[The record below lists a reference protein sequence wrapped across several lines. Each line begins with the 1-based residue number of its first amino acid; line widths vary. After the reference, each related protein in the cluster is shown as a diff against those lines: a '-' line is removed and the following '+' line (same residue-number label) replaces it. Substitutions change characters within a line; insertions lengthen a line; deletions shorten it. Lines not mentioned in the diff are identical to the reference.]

1 MQRVL
6 LAATLMALWPALA
19 VGQVPPTLAPVP
31 PLPRIG
37 LPLPEISGSEKPV
50 AGRTDAQK
58 PPSRKEAHR
67 LPRPDGKLHGKHR
80 RHGRPSSVVFFPV
93 YVPYPLDGAMGA
105 PPDPYTPA
113 RGSTITEEPP
123 APAEQ
128 TEQRDALAE
137 QAEARANV
145 EREQER
151 NETAAGQAPE
161 RAPEPERPPEPPPPP
176 STFYYI
182 PGCYM
187 GNVPP
192 DQVQLPSTCDRSKVV
207 VRKP

>member
-67 LPRPDGKLHGKHR
+67 LPAREASAPRTSFVRGVLPCVCAVSLGWSDG
-80 RHGRPSSVVFFPV
+80 SSAGPI
-93 YVPYPLDGAMGA
+93 
-105 PPDPYTPA
+105 YTGT
-113 RGSTITEEPP
+113 RV
-123 APAEQ
+123 
-128 TEQRDALAE
+128 D
-137 QAEARANV
+137 
-145 EREQER
+145 
-151 NETAAGQAPE
+151 
-161 RAPEPERPPEPPPPP
+161 
-176 STFYYI
+176 
-182 PGCYM
+182 
-187 GNVPP
+187 
-192 DQVQLPSTCDRSKVV
+192 DH
-207 VRKP
+207 